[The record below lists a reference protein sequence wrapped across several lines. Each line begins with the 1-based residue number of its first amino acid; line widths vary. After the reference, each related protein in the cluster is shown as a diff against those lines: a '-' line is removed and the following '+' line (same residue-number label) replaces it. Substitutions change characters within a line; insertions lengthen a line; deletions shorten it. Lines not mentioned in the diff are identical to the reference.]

1 MPPVGMSETRELNSA
16 GASLSKSASISG
28 NITTAT
34 MKQGGNKLMSKL
46 FGSKIS
52 SVALKETFID
62 EQKQSDECQ
71 QSEERIQSEDYQQ
84 TSEHTADDDPAGLI
98 TPCPFIRPLEH
109 KLLARIE
116 PMPKLYSGA
125 RSIDTFSTTS
135 SSLAIAMNR
144 EEAHRRLNNRLE
156 AENME
161 ESFADLSTADS
172 VAVESALDSVSAPP
186 TVRHQER
193 IETEDDM
200 SLQIARQLEYVAVT
214 AAQGSE
220 AVHHW
225 RYYIECYSKVRGFF
239 FGLRVPISNSKLT

>member
-1 MPPVGMSETRELNSA
+1 
-16 GASLSKSASISG
+16 
-28 NITTAT
+28 
-34 MKQGGNKLMSKL
+34 MSKL

-144 EEAHRRLNNRLE
+144 EEANRRLNSGLE

-161 ESFADLSTADS
+161 ESVADLSTADS
-172 VAVESALDSVSAPP
+172 IAVESALESVTALSIEG
-186 TVRHQER
+186 HQGR
-193 IETEDDM
+193 IEAEEGMD
-200 SLQIARQLEYVAVT
+200 LQIARQLEYVAVT

-225 RYYIECYSKVRGFF
+225 RYYIECYSKVRAFS
-239 FGLRVPISNSKLT
+239 FGQRVHISSQLT